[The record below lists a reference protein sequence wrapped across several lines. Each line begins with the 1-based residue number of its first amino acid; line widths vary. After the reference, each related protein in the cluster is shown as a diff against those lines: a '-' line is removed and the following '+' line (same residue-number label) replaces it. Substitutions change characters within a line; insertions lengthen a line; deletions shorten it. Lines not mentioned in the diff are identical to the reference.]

1 MRCKEAT
8 IIFIQKIQ
16 PVVAVV
22 ASIWLLTSVAC
33 AQSAE
38 ELLTGARNAADQED
52 HERAVDLFRQA
63 IDEAPER
70 RPEWLREL
78 ADQIVYAGR
87 PADAVSLYRELL
99 DTAGIQ
105 DEQRATIRRNLAF
118 ALLWSGQSEA
128 AVEALSEIVS
138 ERPEDEEARRAL
150 AEAKVAVLES
160 GAEDEPEST
169 ADLLEEEDA
178 ASVAQPPNEIPAEEP
193 PAAPSRAETAIADAR
208 AAAGRGDN
216 AEAARLFAEA
226 LRLDES
232 VDPRIAIELAD
243 QVTYSGDPARGAEIY
258 RQSLNRLQME
268 PVERVEVERK
278 LAFALLWSGQFS
290 EAVRNWQVILGRD
303 ERDEEARAALTDAWV
318 GAARQA
324 AGDARNA
331 EGARAFERAFSV
343 DPARRRE
350 LLREYAD
357 QVLYSGRPAASI
369 PLYREHLAQPRLDPD
384 ERRRGLL
391 GLARGL
397 AWSGDHER
405 SLPAY
410 GELLETWPRDVDAR
424 IGRGQSLNASRNH
437 QAAFADFQIALSVEP
452 QNAEAIR
459 GAAQAETSMGR
470 HLSAIERLRP
480 LIEGEAHDPRT
491 LMIAANAQRHLGR
504 TDLAEA
510 LAVEALQAGAD
521 DAGAQ
526 ALLETLRFERRP
538 LSYLDAQ
545 YVARSD
551 DLTIATATASH
562 EIFVNQGLTSFGPQ
576 LKYATYDG
584 GDFPSVDVGSLGFFF
599 RHRFDERLEARTSL
613 FLNHEM
619 KEGDGDVSFTHDSV
633 VSLLLNDSWRTEVL
647 ASRRYADE
655 NPRVFVNDI
664 LANDYG
670 GAVHFT
676 PGRDWRGSVRGL
688 YSTYSDD
695 NERFWA
701 QADGAYNLHETQ
713 NIWLGVRATAFDF
726 ERSVDN
732 NYWNPGAYQSLH
744 ATLHAYGSPAP
755 HWWVDVQGALGYAW
769 SEEDGDGITWSAETR
784 ISRDLGEAAAL
795 EFRGLFQYSDAR
807 QSEATEIYATEQE
820 PFWRS
825 SLGLRLRVR
834 W

>member
-1 MRCKEAT
+1 ML
-8 IIFIQKIQ
+8 
-16 PVVAVV
+16 AVV
-22 ASIWLLTSVAC
+22 ASVWLLTSVAL

-38 ELLTGARNAADQED
+38 ELLTDARSAADQED

-70 RPEWLREL
+70 QPEWLREL

-105 DEQRATIRRNLAF
+105 DEQWETIRRNLAF
-118 ALLWSGQSEA
+118 ALLWSGQSKA
-128 AVEALSEIVS
+128 AVEAFSEIVS

-150 AEAKVAVLES
+150 AEARVAVMEIVE
-160 GAEDEPEST
+160 AEPPSL
-169 ADLLEEEDA
+169 ADLPEGESA
-178 ASVAQPPNEIPAEEP
+178 ASVAQQPNEFPAEEP

-226 LRLDES
+226 LRLEES
-232 VDPRIAIELAD
+232 LFIRIAVELAD
-243 QVTYSGDPARGAEIY
+243 QVTYSGDPERGVEIY
-258 RQSLNRLQME
+258 RRSLNHLQLA
-268 PVERVEVERK
+268 PVERAEVERK
-278 LAFALLWSGQFS
+278 LAFALLWSGRFS
-290 EAVRNWQVILGRD
+290 DAAQAWQVILVRD
-303 ERDEEARAALTDAWV
+303 ERDEEARAALADAWV

-331 EGARAFERAFSV
+331 EAARAFERAFSI
-343 DPARRRE
+343 DPARRHE

-357 QVLYSGRPAASI
+357 QVLYSGQPAASI
-369 PLYREHLAQPRLDPD
+369 SLFRELLGMPRLAADK
-384 ERRRGLL
+384 RRRGLL

-397 AWSGDHER
+397 AWSGDHEG
-405 SLPAY
+405 SLPVY
-410 GELLETWPRDVDAR
+410 GELLETWPRDVEAR
-424 IGRGQSLNASRNH
+424 IGRGQSRNALRNH
-437 QAAFADFQIALSVEP
+437 QAAFDDFQFALSVEP

-470 HLSAIERLRP
+470 HLSAVERLRP
-480 LIEGEAHDPRT
+480 LIAREVRDPRT
-491 LMIAANAQRHLGR
+491 LIIAANAQRHVGR

-551 DLTIATATASH
+551 DLSIATVIASH

-576 LKYATYDG
+576 LRYATYG
-584 GDFPSVDVGSLGFFF
+584 GDDFPNVDVSSLGFFL
-599 RHRFDERLEARTSL
+599 RHRFDEHLEARTSL

-619 KEGDGDVSFTHDSV
+619 KEDDDDVTLTHDSV
-633 VSLLLNDSWRTEVL
+633 VSLLLNDNWRTELL

-670 GAVHFT
+670 GAFHFT
-676 PGRDWRGSVRGL
+676 PRRDWRASVQGL

-701 QADGAYNLHETQ
+701 QADGAYNVHETQ

-732 NYWNPGAYQSLH
+732 GYWNPGAYQSLNG
-744 ATLHAYGSPAP
+744 TLHAYGSPAP

-807 QSEATEIYATEQE
+807 QSEAAELYATEQE
-820 PFWRS
+820 PFLRS